1 MRKTS
6 FALAFLLILALSV
19 FSACARI
26 GEMEEVNKSIPLDN
40 AQTVDVN
47 LRINAGELHLEGGAA
62 ELMEGRFRTNVERWK
77 PEINYSLFGSRGTL
91 TIEQPRHEGIHWG
104 RSENTWDLRLND
116 KVPVNIDA
124 KFGAGEARLV
134 LGTLNIQGLEIKM
147 GVGDLTLDLTGY
159 SQKGFSGRLKGGIG
173 HATLYLPE
181 KAGVRV
187 SVDGGLGS
195 IDAQGFMVDHH
206 VYTNDAYGK
215 SAVTID
221 LKVEAGIGSL
231 DLRLR

>member
-6 FALAFLLILALSV
+6 LAAAFLLILALSV
-19 FSACARI
+19 FTSCARV
-26 GEMEEVNKSIPLDN
+26 GEMEEVEKSVPLDS
-40 AQTVDVN
+40 AQSVDVN
-47 LRINAGELHLEGGAA
+47 LQISAGELHLEGGAA
-62 ELMEGRFRTNVERWK
+62 GLMEGRFRTNVERWK
-77 PEINYSLFGSRGTL
+77 PDINYSLFGSRGTL
-91 TIEQPRHEGIHWG
+91 TIEQPRNEGIHWG
-104 RSENTWDLRLND
+104 RAENIWDVRLSD
-116 KVPVNIDA
+116 KVPVNINA

-134 LGTLNIQGLEIKM
+134 LGTLNIQDLEVKM
-147 GVGDLTLDLTGY
+147 GVGDLTLDLAGY
-159 SQKGFSGRLKGGIG
+159 TQKGFSGRLKGGIG

-206 VYTNDAYGK
+206 VYTNDAFGK
-215 SAVTID
+215 SGVTID

>member
-6 FALAFLLILALSV
+6 ITLAFLLILALSV
-19 FSACARI
+19 FISCARV
-26 GEMEEVNKSIPLDN
+26 GEMDEVDKSVPLDN
-40 AQTVDVN
+40 AQSVDVN

-62 ELMEGRFRTNVERWK
+62 ELMEGRFRTNVARWK
-77 PEINYSLFGSRGTL
+77 PDINYSLFGSRGTL

-104 RSENTWDLRLND
+104 RAENTWDVRLND
-116 KVPVNIDA
+116 KVPVTINA
-124 KFGAGEARLV
+124 KFGAGEARLA
-134 LGTLNIQGLEIKM
+134 LGPLNIQGLEIKM
-147 GVGDLTLDLTGY
+147 GVGDLTLDLAGY

-173 HATLYLPE
+173 HALLYLPE
-181 KAGVRV
+181 KVGIRV

-195 IDAQGFMVDHH
+195 IDAQGFRVDHH

-215 SAVTID
+215 SDVTID